1 MKRVLFLF
9 CTLALVAVDLVAQS
23 ANQPPQ
29 WKRYTIRGEEFSVM
43 LPEPPA
49 MAGRNE
55 MVMQFGKQRQQHTLG
70 AYADGLVFTV
80 LCVENSNPRESV
92 EDYLER
98 EIFTHAGWERSSQKE
113 LTVNG
118 FKGLQY
124 ITPNKIPGTMQ
135 IFATRN
141 HICRFH
147 AFGATMDDAR
157 IQQFFS
163 SVTLGDKNAGIEVKA
178 GSGSSYKAKTQD
190 NANAFTIKEVDRRPF
205 IAFKPE
211 PTYTEE
217 ARQNAL
223 TGSVILKAIFT
234 ADGAVTN
241 IKVASGLPYG
251 LEENAIEATKKIKF
265 IPAMK
270 DGKLV
275 STWMQLEFNF
285 NLY

>member
-1 MKRVLFLF
+1 MKRSLFLS
-9 CTLALVAVDLVAQS
+9 CTLLLVAVDVLAQS
-23 ANQPPQ
+23 SP
-29 WKRYTIRGEEFSVM
+29 WKRYTIRREEFSVM
-43 LPEPPA
+43 LPAPPA
-49 MAGRNE
+49 MDSRK
-55 MVMQFGKQRQQHTLG
+55 VMMMQLGKERQQHTLG
-70 AYADGLVFTV
+70 AYADGLAFTV
-80 LCVENSNPRESV
+80 LCVENSSPRESLD
-92 EDYLER
+92 DYLER

-113 LTVNG
+113 LTLNG
-118 FKGLQY
+118 FTGKQY
-124 ITPNKIPGTMQ
+124 IAPNKIPGTMQ

-163 SVTLGDKNAGIEVKA
+163 SVTLGDKNAGIEVKE
-178 GSGSSYKAKTQD
+178 GSGTSYKAATQD
-190 NANAFTIKEVDRRPF
+190 NANAFSLKEVDRRPF
-205 IAFKPE
+205 IVFKPE
-211 PTYTEE
+211 PSYTEE

-223 TGSVILKAIFT
+223 AGSVLLKAIFT

-251 LEENAIEATKKIKF
+251 LEENAIEVTKKIKF

-270 DGKLV
+270 DGKFV

>member
-23 ANQPPQ
+23 ANQAQ
-29 WKRYTIRGEEFSVM
+29 SWKRYTIRREEFSVM
-43 LPEPPA
+43 LPAPPA
-49 MAGRNE
+49 MASRKVL
-55 MVMQFGKQRQQHTLG
+55 VMQLAKERQQHTLG
-70 AYADGLVFTV
+70 AYADGLAFTV
-80 LCVENSNPRESV
+80 LCVENSSPRESL

-141 HICRFH
+141 RICRFH

-163 SVTLGDKNAGIEVKA
+163 SVTLGDKNAGIEVKE
-178 GSGSSYKAKTQD
+178 GSGSSYKAATQD
-190 NANAFTIKEVDRRPF
+190 NANAFTVKEVDRRPF

-223 TGSVILKAIFT
+223 TGSVLLKAIFT

-251 LEENAIEATKKIKF
+251 LEENAIEAAKKIKF

-275 STWMQLEFNF
+275 STWMQLEYNF

>member
-1 MKRVLFLF
+1 MKRIVFLPF
-9 CTLALVAVDLVAQS
+9 LLLVVASGVVAQS
-23 ANQPPQ
+23 ETKP
-29 WKRYTIRGEEFSVM
+29 WKRYTIRREEFSVM
-43 LPEPPA
+43 LPAPPA
-49 MAGRNE
+49 MASRKV
-55 MVMQFGKQRQQHTLG
+55 MVMQLAKERQQHTLG
-70 AYADGLVFTV
+70 AYADGLAFTV

-98 EIFTHAGWERSSQKE
+98 EIFTHAGWERTSQKE
-113 LTVNG
+113 LTLNG
-118 FKGLQY
+118 FKGQQY
-124 ITPNKIPGTMQ
+124 TTPNKIPGTMQ

-157 IQQFFS
+157 IQRFFS
-163 SVTLGDKNAGIEVKA
+163 SVTLGATNDGIEVKE
-178 GSGSSYKAKTQD
+178 GSGSSYKAVTQD
-190 NANAFTIKEVDRRPF
+190 NANAFTVKEVDRRPF

-211 PTYTEE
+211 PAYTEA

-223 TGSVILKAIFT
+223 TGSVLLKVIFT
-234 ADGAVTN
+234 ADGSITN
-241 IKVASGLPYG
+241 IQVASGLPYG
-251 LEENAIEATKKIKF
+251 LEQNAIEAAKKIKF

-275 STWMQLEFNF
+275 STWMQLEYNF

>member
-1 MKRVLFLF
+1 MKRSLFLS
-9 CTLALVAVDLVAQS
+9 CTLLLVAVDVLAQPAS
-23 ANQPPQ
+23 
-29 WKRYTIRGEEFSVM
+29 WKRYTIRREEFSVM
-43 LPEPPA
+43 LPAPPA
-49 MAGRNE
+49 MDSQTV
-55 MVMQFGKQRQQHTLG
+55 MVMQFGKERQQHTLG

-80 LCVENSNPRESV
+80 LCVENSSPRESV

-113 LTVNG
+113 LTLNG
-118 FKGLQY
+118 FRGKQY
-124 ITPNKIPGTMQ
+124 IAPNTIPGTMQ

-163 SVTLGDKNAGIEVKA
+163 SVTLGATNPAIEVKE
-178 GSGSSYKAKTQD
+178 GSGASYHSTTRD
-190 NANAFTIKEVDRRPF
+190 NANAFTLKEVDRRPF

-211 PTYTEE
+211 PSYTED

-275 STWMQLEFNF
+275 STWMQLEYNF

>member
-1 MKRVLFLF
+1 
-9 CTLALVAVDLVAQS
+9 
-23 ANQPPQ
+23 
-29 WKRYTIRGEEFSVM
+29 M
-43 LPEPPA
+43 LPAPPA
-49 MAGRNE
+49 MASRKV
-55 MVMQFGKQRQQHTLG
+55 MVMQLAKERQQHTLG

-80 LCVENSNPRESV
+80 LCVENSNPRESL

-113 LTVNG
+113 LTLNG
-118 FKGLQY
+118 FTGKQY
-124 ITPNKIPGTMQ
+124 IAPNKIAGTMQ

-163 SVTLGDKNAGIEVKA
+163 SVTLGDKNAGIEVKG
-178 GSGSSYKAKTQD
+178 GSGASYKAATQD

-275 STWMQLEFNF
+275 STWMQLEYNF

>member
-1 MKRVLFLF
+1 
-9 CTLALVAVDLVAQS
+9 
-23 ANQPPQ
+23 
-29 WKRYTIRGEEFSVM
+29 
-43 LPEPPA
+43 
-49 MAGRNE
+49 
-55 MVMQFGKQRQQHTLG
+55 
-70 AYADGLVFTV
+70 
-80 LCVENSNPRESV
+80 
-92 EDYLER
+92 
-98 EIFTHAGWERSSQKE
+98 
-113 LTVNG
+113 
-118 FKGLQY
+118 
-124 ITPNKIPGTMQ
+124 MQ

-163 SVTLGDKNAGIEVKA
+163 SVTLGDKNAGIEVKE
-178 GSGSSYKAKTQD
+178 GSGFSYKAATQD
-190 NANAFTIKEVDRRPF
+190 NANAFTVKEVDRRPF
-205 IAFKPE
+205 IAFRPE
-211 PTYTEE
+211 PSYTEE

-223 TGSVILKAIFT
+223 SGSVLLKAIFT

-251 LEENAIEATKKIKF
+251 LEENAIEAAKKIKF

-275 STWMQLEFNF
+275 STWMQLEYNF

>member
-1 MKRVLFLF
+1 MKRIVFLPF
-9 CTLALVAVDLVAQS
+9 LLLLVASSVVAQS
-23 ANQPPQ
+23 ETKP
-29 WKRYTIRGEEFSVM
+29 WKRYTIRREEFSVM
-43 LPEPPA
+43 LPGPPA
-49 MAGRNE
+49 MDSRKV
-55 MVMQFGKQRQQHTLG
+55 MVMQFAKERQQHTLG

-80 LCVENSNPRESV
+80 LCVENSSPRESLD
-92 EDYLER
+92 DYLER

-113 LTVNG
+113 LTLNG
-118 FKGLQY
+118 FNGKQY
-124 ITPNKIPGTMQ
+124 IAPNKIPGTMQ

-163 SVTLGDKNAGIEVKA
+163 SVTLGATNAGIEVKE
-178 GSGSSYKAKTQD
+178 GSGSSYKAATQD

-211 PTYTEE
+211 PSYTEQ
-217 ARQNAL
+217 ARENAL
-223 TGSVILKAIFT
+223 TGSVLLKAIFT

-251 LEENAIEATKKIKF
+251 LEENAIEAAKKIKF

-275 STWMQLEFNF
+275 STWMQLEYNF

>member
-1 MKRVLFLF
+1 MKRIIFLPF
-9 CTLALVAVDLVAQS
+9 LLLLVASSIVAQS
-23 ANQPPQ
+23 ETKQ
-29 WKRYTIRGEEFSVM
+29 WKRYTIRREEFSVM
-43 LPEPPA
+43 LPAYPA
-49 MAGRNE
+49 MASRKE
-55 MVMQFGKQRQQHTLG
+55 MVMQFAMERQQHTLG

-80 LCVENSNPRESV
+80 LCVENSNPRETV

-157 IQQFFS
+157 IRQFFS
-163 SVTLGDKNAGIEVKA
+163 SVTLGDKNAGIEVKE
-178 GSGSSYKAKTQD
+178 GSGASSKAATQD

-211 PTYTEE
+211 PSYTEE

-270 DGKLV
+270 DGKFV

>member
-1 MKRVLFLF
+1 MSTRK
-9 CTLALVAVDLVAQS
+9 A
-23 ANQPPQ
+23 
-29 WKRYTIRGEEFSVM
+29 
-43 LPEPPA
+43 
-49 MAGRNE
+49 
-55 MVMQFGKQRQQHTLG
+55 MVMRLAKEQQQQALG
-70 AYADGLVFTV
+70 AYADGLAFTV
-80 LCVENSNPRESV
+80 LCVENLSPRESV

-98 EIFTHAGWERSSQKE
+98 EIFTHAGWERSTEKDVT
-113 LTVNG
+113 LNG
-118 FKGLQY
+118 FKGKQY
-124 ITPNKIPGTMQ
+124 TLPNKIPGTMQ

-163 SVTLGDKNAGIEVKA
+163 SVTLGSTNQGIEVKN
-178 GSGSSYKAKTQD
+178 GNGDYKAVNQD
-190 NANAFTIKEVDRRPF
+190 NANAFSVKEVDRRPF

-211 PTYTEE
+211 PIYTEE

-223 TGSVILKAIFT
+223 TGSVLLKAIFT

-251 LEENAIEATKKIKF
+251 LEENAIEAAKKIRF

-275 STWMQLEFNF
+275 STWMQLEYNF

>member
-1 MKRVLFLF
+1 MKRLVFLPF
-9 CTLALVAVDLVAQS
+9 LLLLVASSLVAQS
-23 ANQPPQ
+23 ETKQ
-29 WKRYTIRGEEFSVM
+29 WKRYTIRREEFSVM
-43 LPEPPA
+43 LPAPPA
-49 MAGRNE
+49 MDGRKV
-55 MVMQFGKQRQQHTLG
+55 MVMQFAKERQQHTLG

-80 LCVENSNPRESV
+80 LCVENSSPRESL

-113 LTVNG
+113 LTLNG
-118 FKGLQY
+118 FNGKQY
-124 ITPNKIPGTMQ
+124 IVPNKIPGTMQ

-163 SVTLGDKNAGIEVKA
+163 SVTLGDKNAGIEVKG
-178 GSGSSYKAKTQD
+178 GSGASYKAATQD

-211 PTYTEE
+211 PSYTEA

-223 TGSVILKAIFT
+223 TGSVLLKAIFT
-234 ADGAVTN
+234 ADGAITN

>member
-9 CTLALVAVDLVAQS
+9 CTLTLVAVDLVAQS
-23 ANQPPQ
+23 ANQPLP

-49 MAGRNE
+49 MAGRKE

-147 AFGATMDDAR
+147 AFGATVDDAR

-163 SVTLGDKNAGIEVKA
+163 SVTLGDKNAGIEVKE
-178 GSGSSYKAKTQD
+178 GSGSSYKATTQD

-211 PTYTEE
+211 PSYTEE

-251 LEENAIEATKKIKF
+251 LEENAIEAAKKIKF